1 MPFSLQVRIE
11 NRPFIVWELYSQRQ
25 YMNELALLHDLD
37 GVFQALFSLL
47 RMLEQSSV
55 PQ

>member
-1 MPFSLQVRIE
+1 
-11 NRPFIVWELYSQRQ
+11 
-25 YMNELALLHDLD
+25 MNELALLHDLD
-37 GVFQALFSLL
+37 GVFQALFLLL

>member
-25 YMNELALLHDLD
+25 YMNELALLHDID
-37 GVFQALFSLL
+37 RVFQALFSLL
-47 RMLEQSSV
+47 RMLGQSSLLL
-55 PQ
+55 